1 MQFQLTIIALS
12 LWLIVILG
20 LTCVIFALVSMWKEA
35 RFGWPLSGV
44 IWFTVV
50 MACLIA
56 MVLFADS
63 LEKVRSLEIISR
75 RVEAMILGF

>member
-1 MQFQLTIIALS
+1 
-12 LWLIVILG
+12 
-20 LTCVIFALVSMWKEA
+20 LVSIWKEA
-35 RFGWPLSGV
+35 RFGWPFSGV

-63 LEKVRSLEIISR
+63 LEKVRALEIISR